1 MVSLVLEGFE
11 KVWKKNRE
19 RFYNKSEDVR
29 RSGKGRCARDCVVTY
44 KLTKK
49 CTNIPTRISNFA
61 SRISECGPTDR
72 G

>member
-29 RSGKGRCARDCVVTY
+29 RSGKGGARAIV
-44 KLTKK
+44 
-49 CTNIPTRISNFA
+49 S
-61 SRISECGPTDR
+61 
-72 G
+72 